1 MLIIKLFGGLGN
13 QMFQYAF
20 GRKLA
25 LKNNVPLFLD
35 TFSGFQDDFYKRA
48 YSLGIFNIQANIL
61 DKKTIE
67 KINRSQQPTGRKDR
81 LLNVWDKHLL
91 GFNPLII
98 NEKHYQYDAQV
109 LDTST
114 QFVYMS
120 GYWQSEKYFEDVEKN
135 IRQDFT
141 FKMPISALLLPL
153 VKEIQEKNSVCFHLR
168 RLHGLA
174 DGKVNSEGVTFHGA
188 SGLAYYEKAIEILAA
203 KETNLHFYIF
213 SDSPSWARENIKLPF
228 PMTFMEGNKDY
239 EDLQLMSLCKHHI
252 IANSSFS
259 WWSAWLNANPT
270 KIVCAPDEWFAD
282 KSVNTKDV
290 YPKSWIRI

>member
-25 LKNNVPLFLD
+25 LKNNAPLFLD
-35 TFSGFQDDFYKRA
+35 IFSGFQGDFYKRA
-48 YSLGIFNIQANIL
+48 YSLNIFNIQANIL
-61 DKKTIE
+61 DRQTIE
-67 KINRSQQPTGRKDR
+67 KINRLQQPTGRKDR
-81 LLNVWDKHLL
+81 LFNALNKHLL
-91 GFNPLII
+91 GFKPLIVG
-98 NEKHYQYDAQV
+98 EKHYQYDAQV

-114 QFVYMS
+114 KFTYMS

-141 FKMPISALLLPL
+141 FKTPISALLLPL
-153 VKEIQEKNSVCFHLR
+153 VKEIQKKNAVCLHLR

-174 DGKVNSEGVTFHGA
+174 EGKVNSEGVTFHGA
-188 SGLAYYEKAIEILAA
+188 SGLTYYEKAVEILAA

-213 SDSPSWARENIKLPF
+213 SDSPSWAKENIKLPF

-259 WWSAWLNANPT
+259 WWSAWLNANPN

-282 KSVNTKDV
+282 KSVNTKDI
-290 YPKSWIRI
+290 YPSSWFRI